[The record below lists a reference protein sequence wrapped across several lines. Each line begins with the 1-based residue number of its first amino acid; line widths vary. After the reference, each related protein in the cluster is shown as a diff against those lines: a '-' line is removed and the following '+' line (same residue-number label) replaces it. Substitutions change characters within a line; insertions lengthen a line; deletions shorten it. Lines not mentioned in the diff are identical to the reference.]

1 LLSLPLMAGYS
12 NIRRTSPSIAL
23 FFACLGVFLGS
34 SSDHYPQ
41 VGDFVLSDSSLG
53 LVLGNIYPLLHQSLD
68 WFRCVQESL
77 RREKMDSEVRSGDL
91 ETGLS
96 SSASTTR
103 AVTNT
108 ATSMP
113 SSISSS
119 SHPSVSDTS

>member
-1 LLSLPLMAGYS
+1 MAGYS

-96 SSASTTR
+96 SSASTAR